1 MAGQLHQNGFNGG
14 SHQVLHLMSEYL
26 KSQMAKEY
34 VEILPVVASDGSRR
48 VVGVLSPIDI
58 FREQISRAR
67 AGTPAVLGDD

>member
-1 MAGQLHQNGFNGG
+1 VDPIKSYFTVTEQ
-14 SHQVLHLMSEYL
+14 EYL

-67 AGTPAVLGDD
+67 AGTPAVLGNDSSSPR